1 MNDISSTKL
10 FAQERRGQKKPEEA
24 ERAPLSSDFPL
35 EEGNQKNLGITAIGR
50 LFCHRSGKCKPF
62 SLELKLL

>member
-10 FAQERRGQKKPEEA
+10 FAQERRGRKKPEEA
-24 ERAPLSSDFPL
+24 ERAPLSPDFPL

-50 LFCHRSGKCKPF
+50 LMLSSEWQVQTFL
-62 SLELKLL
+62 LELKLL